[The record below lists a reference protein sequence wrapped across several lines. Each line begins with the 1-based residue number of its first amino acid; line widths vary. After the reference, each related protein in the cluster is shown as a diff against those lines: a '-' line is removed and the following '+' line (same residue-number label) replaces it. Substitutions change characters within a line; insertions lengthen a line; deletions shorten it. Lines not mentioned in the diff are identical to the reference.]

1 MKGRLCAYIMVCAA
15 AVLGFCGCVP
25 RDTEKMVALPEKK
38 TEEDDGIHIK
48 NIQEYSYNG
57 HSEDVVYLS
66 WGKAG
71 TKTVC
76 ILKRG
81 ENGYEYHMID
91 VEKKEVLKSTFV
103 DDRDISDVKIAPGGK
118 YIVYEAAS
126 EKEVQLVVFF
136 TEDGTRQVLEKWDV
150 MNDAYTYEWSDDG
163 TKFFAWEIGDNYAK
177 DPYEDWYI
185 TRYDV
190 AGAKMGDEKAPAVK
204 KSEFLMEGT
213 GHGWRS
219 VLPNADG
226 SEVYVREE
234 HEDYVVGGVKEEG
247 YIENEEDVNKE
258 NMNKSEKKP
267 PGGKGAESW
276 ILAPDTGE
284 KKKLEEFSSDAVYP
298 VKYTKAG
305 LFAKDLDGNL
315 LLVENVGNEPVVNK
329 LCKTYDEIVNI
340 CENGDHLFRLE
351 WMDNS
356 LTHYQVSGARIED
369 GQLKTRQVLY
379 KSQDGEG
386 ADGCHIVDDSM
397 VAILDRRYFE
407 RGDRHTF
414 NITVLEY

>member
-1 MKGRLCAYIMVCAA
+1 
-15 AVLGFCGCVP
+15 
-25 RDTEKMVALPEKK
+25 
-38 TEEDDGIHIK
+38 
-48 NIQEYSYNG
+48 
-57 HSEDVVYLS
+57 
-66 WGKAG
+66 
-71 TKTVC
+71 
-76 ILKRG
+76 
-81 ENGYEYHMID
+81 
-91 VEKKEVLKSTFV
+91 
-103 DDRDISDVKIAPGGK
+103 
-118 YIVYEAAS
+118 
-126 EKEVQLVVFF
+126 
-136 TEDGTRQVLEKWDV
+136 
-150 MNDAYTYEWSDDG
+150 
-163 TKFFAWEIGDNYAK
+163 
-177 DPYEDWYI
+177 
-185 TRYDV
+185 
-190 AGAKMGDEKAPAVK
+190 
-204 KSEFLMEGT
+204 MEGT